1 MTVQAVERG
10 LHRFQVFL
18 NFLGAA
24 AVAVG
29 FRLFQE
35 ARQLFFFFLSIGNVL
50 LDILNLAVWELSL
63 AAHRLNLGHRGG
75 FGLGRFSRR
84 QGVGST

>member
-1 MTVQAVERG
+1 MTVQAVKRG

-35 ARQLFFFFLSIGNVL
+35 ARQLFFFFLGVGDVL

-63 AAHRLNLGHRGG
+63 AANRLYLGHRGD
-75 FGLGRFSRR
+75 FGLGGLGRR
-84 QGVGST
+84 